1 MQVLT
6 LLLLLDCILQQ
17 WWFLVLVLVHHYL
30 DSSYPFPCFAVSC
43 VSKLI
48 RGDKRQKV
56 SMACL
61 QVGGNKGYFPWAP
74 KLLRGPMRLLFS
86 WFYLYGLHFHVYL
99 SLSRHCLDSMS
110 ERLGRIIS
118 NAFTVSVDKLF
129 DACKHLEPT
138 PLINWPHL
146 YN

>member
-6 LLLLLDCILQQ
+6 LLLLLDFLLER
-17 WWFLVLVLVHHYL
+17 WFLVVVFYYSFLLWSYSFSCLAVACVLM
-30 DSSYPFPCFAVSC
+30 
-43 VSKLI
+43 LI

-61 QVGGNKGYFPWAP
+61 QVGGGEQGIFPQGPQTFKGPHEAFIFMILPLWAAFSHLSFAFPA
-74 KLLRGPMRLLFS
+74 LS
-86 WFYLYGLHFHVYL
+86 GLNEQH
-99 SLSRHCLDSMS
+99 
-110 ERLGRIIS
+110 LGRIIS

-138 PLINWPHL
+138 SLINWPCL